1 MKRKRSVILAVLL
14 LVLSLPVSVGA
25 APASNG
31 VTLET
36 DSSVSFLVYMD
47 ENGNTYSWT
56 EYKKKRAD
64 SIREQVSFD
73 FTKWYGLYFDVEN
86 GQITEIDFGDL
97 RAIRQ
102 GH

>member
-31 VTLET
+31 VTMET

-56 EYKKKRAD
+56 EYKKKYAASFSERG
-64 SIREQVSFD
+64 SFD
-73 FTKWYGLYFDVEN
+73 FTKWYGLYFGVEN
-86 GQITEIDFGDL
+86 GQITRIDFGDL
-97 RAIRQ
+97 AAIQQ

>member
-56 EYKKKRAD
+56 EYKKKYAASFSERG
-64 SIREQVSFD
+64 SFD

-86 GQITEIDFGDL
+86 GQITQIAFGDL
-97 RAIRQ
+97 RAMEQ
-102 GH
+102 GR